1 MLANYGLPPRET
13 LVFTAPVCVYTGKER
28 LGGWGRQREGEISK
42 GEATSISSWGKKTT
56 TTTHILKFSSICTA
70 ENYDNKC
77 SPSRAFLCI
86 IIPFNDHTHLVK

>member
-1 MLANYGLPPRET
+1 MLANYGLPPRGT
-13 LVFTAPVCVYTGKER
+13 LVFTAPVC
-28 LGGWGRQREGEISK
+28 LHREGEVGGLGETEREISK
-42 GEATSISSWGKKTT
+42 GEATSISSWGKKKT